1 MSETQ
6 SATASG
12 SDWVAHLTAQ
22 RPEPQ
27 PGGPAPDDA
36 SLARI
41 LAAAAAVPDHG
52 RLRPWRFTV
61 VSGAGQERFGQA
73 LVDGLVAERGPDLPE
88 AQVAKTRGKAFA
100 AACSVVIIAS
110 PDPTSNVPVWEQV
123 SSASCTGYAIVLAAT
138 GLGFGAV
145 WKSAA
150 VLDTAPVR
158 ELFELGPEERLLGWV
173 NIGTPQPPR
182 QHTRMMPVPDLE
194 DHVRRLDG

>member
-6 SATASG
+6 SATVSG
-12 SDWVAHLTAQ
+12 SDWVAHLTA
-22 RPEPQ
+22 RTTRTAAR
-27 PGGPAPDDA
+27 GAGARRR
-36 SLARI
+36 LARPDPGRRRRRTRPRETPA
-41 LAAAAAVPDHG
+41 LAVHRGIRRWTGTVRPSPG
-52 RLRPWRFTV
+52 RRTGG
-61 VSGAGQERFGQA
+61 GAG
-73 LVDGLVAERGPDLPE
+73 GPDLPE

-182 QHTRMMPVPDLE
+182 HT
-194 DHVRRLDG
+194 HG

>member
-1 MSETQ
+1 MNETRGE
-6 SATASG
+6 TASG
-12 SDWVAHLTAQ
+12 TDWVERLTVQ

-36 SLARI
+36 SLSRI
-41 LAAAAAVPDHG
+41 LAAATAVPDHG

-88 AQVAKTRGKAFA
+88 SQVAKARNKAFA
-100 AACSVVIIAS
+100 AACAVVLVAS
-110 PDPTSNVPVWEQV
+110 PDPTSNVPVWEQEA
-123 SSASCTGYAIVLAAT
+123 SASCTGYAIVLAAT

-150 VLDTAPVR
+150 VLDSAPVR
-158 ELFELGPEERLLGWV
+158 ELFELGPHERLLGWV
-173 NIGTPQPPR
+173 NIGTPEPPD
-182 QHTRMMPVPDLE
+182 QHTRVTPLPDLE
-194 DHVRRLDG
+194 GHVRRLDG

>member
-1 MSETQ
+1 MSEM
-6 SATASG
+6 SGATTAG
-12 SDWVAHLTAQ
+12 TDWVERLTAP

-27 PGGPAPDDA
+27 PGGPAPDDT

-52 RLRPWRFTV
+52 SLRPWRFTV

-73 LVDGLVAERGPDLPE
+73 LVDGLVAERGPGVPD

-100 AACSVVIIAS
+100 AACAVVLIAS
-110 PDPTSNVPVWEQV
+110 PDPTSNVPVWEQEA
-123 SSASCTGYAIVLAAT
+123 SASCTGYAIVLAAT

-150 VLDTAPVR
+150 VLDTVPVR
-158 ELFELGPEERLLGWV
+158 ELFELGPQERLLGWV
-173 NIGTPQPPR
+173 NIGTPEVPKR
-182 QHTRMMPVPDLE
+182 DARMAPAPDLE
-194 DHVRRLDG
+194 DHVRRLDS